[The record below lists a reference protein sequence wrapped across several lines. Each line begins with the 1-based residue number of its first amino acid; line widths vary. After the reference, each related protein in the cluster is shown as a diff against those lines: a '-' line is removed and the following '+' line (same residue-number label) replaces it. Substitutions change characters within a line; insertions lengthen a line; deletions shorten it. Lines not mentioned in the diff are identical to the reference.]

1 MFRPGEVGYHTAK
14 VFDRL
19 FGLAKASMLTLSAPM
34 NLAEPLTNAAHFGA
48 SAIGRGYKEIIQ
60 AIATGRFAEE
70 HRRAVSEGFVADT
83 KLNDPWRGD
92 TTVESVENS
101 LKKAGEILTTPMR
114 MTQDVNE
121 MVNYVAARERLAE
134 MRAGNGSKADASALS
149 LLGFDKPTADA
160 MLRGEGTP
168 EQYERYQRNIVG
180 ELAGGRSQRAAQK
193 SAAGNSPTFN
203 SLVFFTNFFQARS
216 RVVDRLA
223 RDIAS
228 AGSRAEGVQRMQ
240 QLAKFLVA
248 TGLGGLVGNLARQ
261 FLTGGADGVEDYL
274 REKKSGDW
282 WDVTKN
288 IAGLISSGVVGGI
301 GQPVADAF
309 GEAGTLRDRLGKSA
323 IRLVGPLDT
332 VLKVAEGRGQQLL
345 PAAKAVNEGLF
356 GLSAIALT
364 DKNPELDN
372 AQDSYNR
379 WVRDHRPSEFS
390 QLNSTEEQKQ
400 FRESMRTV
408 IERVDAGKDWGDEDL
423 VNAVVEAEAV
433 RLRNFQ
439 KTREQ
444 ETEQG
449 KRPKPSDLYKE
460 ARESVVAS
468 IRRRKV
474 LPEPG
479 KFTTEE
485 VQSLEQHLG
494 EKHLQTLRDYDSVLD
509 ILAQHVK
516 RADLRRLAQER

>member
-1 MFRPGEVGYHTAK
+1 M
-14 VFDRL
+14 
-19 FGLAKASMLTLSAPM
+19 
-34 NLAEPLTNAAHFGA
+34 
-48 SAIGRGYKEIIQ
+48 
-60 AIATGRFAEE
+60 
-70 HRRAVSEGFVADT
+70 
-83 KLNDPWRGD
+83 
-92 TTVESVENS
+92 
-101 LKKAGEILTTPMR
+101 
-114 MTQDVNE
+114 
-121 MVNYVAARERLAE
+121 
-134 MRAGNGSKADASALS
+134 
-149 LLGFDKPTADA
+149 
-160 MLRGEGTP
+160 
-168 EQYERYQRNIVG
+168 
-180 ELAGGRSQRAAQK
+180 
-193 SAAGNSPTFN
+193 
-203 SLVFFTNFFQARS
+203 
-216 RVVDRLA
+216 
-223 RDIAS
+223 
-228 AGSRAEGVQRMQ
+228 
-240 QLAKFLVA
+240 
-248 TGLGGLVGNLARQ
+248 
-261 FLTGGADGVEDYL
+261 
-274 REKKSGDW
+274 
-282 WDVTKN
+282 
-288 IAGLISSGVVGGI
+288 
-301 GQPVADAF
+301 
-309 GEAGTLRDRLGKSA
+309 
-323 IRLVGPLDT
+323 
-332 VLKVAEGRGQQLL
+332 